1 MDVLEIL
8 GWAVF
13 FYLMW
18 QLFSAWLFVQQIKH
32 KVEDALNE
40 EAAVREVEKQV
51 LALRFEHV
59 EENGYKVVLAYG
71 KNNKFLGQ
79 GLTEEEA
86 AKNIQLYYP
95 SHKIV
100 IVNEKATITK
110 ILDPIKS
117 TNG

>member
-1 MDVLEIL
+1 MDLIEIL
-8 GWAVF
+8 GWTIF

-18 QLFSAWLFVQQIKH
+18 QLLSAWIFVQKLKH
-32 KVEDALNE
+32 RVEDALIEE
-40 EAAVREVEKQV
+40 EAVQAIEKQV

-79 GLTEEEA
+79 GLTEEEVEQNLQ
-86 AKNIQLYYP
+86 KYYP
-95 SHKIV
+95 KHKIV

-110 ILDPIKS
+110 VLNPLDAKS
-117 TNG
+117 I